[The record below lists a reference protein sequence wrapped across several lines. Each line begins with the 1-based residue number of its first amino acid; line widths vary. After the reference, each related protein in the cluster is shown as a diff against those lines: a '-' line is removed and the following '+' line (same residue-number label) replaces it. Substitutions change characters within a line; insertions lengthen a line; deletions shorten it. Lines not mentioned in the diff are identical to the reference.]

1 LKEEE
6 RAPEGAATQG
16 QEALMRTGVNG
27 GFLKAALRGVGALV
41 WMIACSSSTT
51 GTGSPSGSTSP
62 VQKHDLASLQGD
74 WTLVSLH
81 EPGGEITQ
89 APRGRFT
96 AGFGE
101 DGDLFIQADCNVC
114 SAGFA
119 ARADGSLE
127 VIGPI
132 PCTLAYCST
141 APLDTRFLVL
151 LESAEGW
158 SLVDGTLELS
168 SPGGILLFEHATA

>member
-1 LKEEE
+1 
-6 RAPEGAATQG
+6 
-16 QEALMRTGVNG
+16 MRTGVDG
-27 GFLKAALRGVGALV
+27 GFSRAAVRGVAALV
-41 WMIACSSSTT
+41 WMIACSGPTA
-51 GTGSPSGSTSP
+51 GTGSPTGPTSP
-62 VQKHDLASLQGD
+62 TQKHDLASLQGD

-81 EPGGEITQ
+81 EPGGEAMR

-132 PCTLAYCST
+132 PCTLAYCGT

-158 SLVDGTLELS
+158 SLVNGTLELS
-168 SPGGILLFEHATA
+168 SPEGMLRFERATP

>member
-1 LKEEE
+1 M
-6 RAPEGAATQG
+6 Q
-16 QEALMRTGVNG
+16 TGVNG

-41 WMIACSSSTT
+41 WMIACSSSTA
-51 GTGSPSGSTSP
+51 GKGSPSGPTSP
-62 VQKHDLASLQGD
+62 AQKDDLASLQGD

-81 EPGGEITQ
+81 EPGEEATP

-114 SAGFA
+114 SAGFV

-158 SLVDGTLELS
+158 SLVDETLELS
-168 SPGGILLFEHATA
+168 SPGGVLLFERAPA